1 MAERSFENET
11 GKINERNAS
20 NSPLTDDV
28 WKEFRK
34 ETAARNSNPF
44 TSLAKTQIVFDSIPT
59 AFNGPQTGSPFK
71 PLNAGEQQASA
82 KPVDEQKTLPPEYVR
97 LKEEYEKSHEPY
109 VKEKTKYWDDLSA
122 LKKAQPRGF
131 TDVQP
136 PVYRGPDN
144 PKLPPGFE
152 VNAPSDNGTPVKKSD
167 PNPSINDLLASS
179 KQLQRLASGD
189 KTRPDFHLHQTDEA
203 SFKRRYAEEA
213 LRVGGTYGLK
223 PDTVHQ
229 VVNKI
234 YAFEDGG
241 WGTHDTWSNLP
252 EKLAAPG
259 QKKARQDFHPAGLG
273 ASTAIGYNQ
282 LLMLNTMDNLTR
294 PAPIANRLD
303 DMAQAAA
310 KTSPSRAHEL
320 TEKAAM
326 VKSLGPVVT
335 SELLNMVDADKAK
348 PDSDPTKKHYTDS
361 QDNFSD
367 ALMKD
372 FSSSN
377 EPTKVG
383 ISRRDL
389 ARGIHAL
396 NLDSDVG
403 PIIQAQELGNI
414 LSFAQKNDFQTLL
427 DKRAANDK
435 LASDKYDAIPRD
447 QQLKAVHDLLSLVN
461 TSSNVPA
468 EQSAFATTK
477 AAVEKKLLAL
487 APGTDPALS
496 AENLSKSES
505 QLIQDNILTLRRTER
520 DRELPPD
527 ARKLLDKVSFL
538 YYGGI
543 TGEKLMPAAIEL
555 DNLAGNSAAR
565 LMIQNWNKPDLPTSN
580 FFTES
585 GAERNPVVRQRT
597 QDELLMYIHRVMNG
611 PKADAKLKPGIA
623 DFDAVFARLGR

>member
-1 MAERSFENET
+1 MAERSFENEKKKT
-11 GKINERNAS
+11 NEPTS
-20 NSPLTDDV
+20 GTSPLYDV
-28 WKEFRK
+28 WDDLRK
-34 ETAARNSNPF
+34 QTAARISNPY
-44 TSLAKTQIVFDSIPT
+44 TASAKDPIVFDSVPT
-59 AFNGPQTGSPFK
+59 AVNGAQTGSPFS
-71 PLNAGEQQASA
+71 PLSAGEKQASA
-82 KPVDEQKTLPPEYVR
+82 QPVDKQKILPPEYVR
-97 LKEEYEKSHEPY
+97 LKEEYDKSHGSY
-109 VKEKTKYWDDLSA
+109 VKEKNKYWDDLSA

-131 TDVQP
+131 TDLQP

-152 VNAPSDNGTPVKKSD
+152 INAPSGTPAKKGD

-189 KTRPDFHLHQTDEA
+189 KTRPDFDLQQTDEA

-229 VVNKI
+229 IVNKI

-259 QKKARQDFHPAGLG
+259 QKTARQDFHPAGVG

-282 LLMLNTMDNLTR
+282 LLMLSTLDNLTR

-303 DMAQAAA
+303 EMAAAAA
-310 KTSPSRAHEL
+310 KTSPSHAREL

-335 SELLNMVDADKAK
+335 SELLTMVDADKAK
-348 PDSDPTKKHYTDS
+348 PDSDPTKKHYTENKG
-361 QDNFSD
+361 NFSD

-396 NLDSDVG
+396 NLDSDIG

-414 LSFAQKNDFQTLL
+414 LRFAQKNDFQTLL
-427 DKRAANDK
+427 DNRAANDK
-435 LASDKYDAIPRD
+435 LASEKYDSIPRA
-447 QQLKAVHDLLSLVN
+447 QQLTAVHDLLSLVS

-496 AENLSKSES
+496 AEKLSKSES

-527 ARKLLDKVSFL
+527 VRKLLDKISFL

-565 LMIQNWNKPDLPTSN
+565 LMLQNWNKSDLPTSN

-585 GAERNPVVRQRT
+585 GAERNPVVYQRT

-623 DFDAVFARLGR
+623 EFDAAFARLAQ